1 MHAGVAWTQAIQK
14 PLPACPAAYVSLLT
28 NSMADFF
35 TGGSLT
41 LDHQPPIALAYLR

>member
-1 MHAGVAWTQAIQK
+1 MHARVAWTQAIQK
-14 PLPACPAAYVSLLT
+14 PLPACPAAYASQLT
-28 NSMADFF
+28 NSIAYFI